1 MAPQHVG
8 YIEDRWPTVRAG
20 VDHRKHPLEVA
31 IQVDRRNCLVAD
43 LHEIVARVPAVMM
56 SAGGKDYGPP
66 RLALLSSLFR
76 LGRRVFRISPCPPP
90 VDGNAREEAG
100 RSPVAAGTH
109 RGSKRF
115 GPGRRAL
122 GSAAGSLRCA
132 GSGLSR
138 SYPRLSS
145 LDVSAPKKLLAIL
158 SLGLQAGGGPFAEGD
173 PCWPF
178 ASPESRGVRKFI
190 GLPWDRSPLA
200 QQRL

>member
-1 MAPQHVG
+1 TTYG
-8 YIEDRWPTVRAG
+8 DCR
-20 VDHRKHPLEVA
+20 RKKL
-31 IQVDRRNCLVAD
+31 RF
-43 LHEIVARVPAVMM
+43 
-56 SAGGKDYGPP
+56 P

-76 LGRRVFRISPCPPP
+76 LGRRVFRLSPGPPL

-100 RSPVAAGTH
+100 RLLVAAGTH
-109 RGSKRF
+109 RGSKRL

-158 SLGLQAGGGPFAEGD
+158 SLGLQLAADRPQKVIHAG
-173 PCWPF
+173 
-178 ASPESRGVRKFI
+178 R
-190 GLPWDRSPLA
+190 
-200 QQRL
+200 